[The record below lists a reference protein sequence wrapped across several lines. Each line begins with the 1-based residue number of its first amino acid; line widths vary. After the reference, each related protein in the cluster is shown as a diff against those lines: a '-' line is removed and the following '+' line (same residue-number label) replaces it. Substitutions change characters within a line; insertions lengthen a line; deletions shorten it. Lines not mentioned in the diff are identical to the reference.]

1 MTLAFAPPWWV
12 LSGLCLAAVLLAV
25 AAYAKPVV
33 SLSWRQRVTLGGLRL
48 SALLLLLLFLLR
60 PVSTEPSPLPD
71 SVVPVVIDNSRSMRL
86 ADVSGERRID
96 RARAV
101 VRDDILPSVGASF
114 EVDVFSLGDPAQ
126 PTDVSS
132 IEPGGTHSDLA
143 SAIVAVRERYATRT
157 VAGIVLLSDGG
168 DTSGRDV
175 WSAVSDLGVPVYT
188 IGVGAPDLEVDLEVA
203 SMTAGTPGVEESV
216 VDIEISLVAHGRDG
230 EPVELR
236 LEADGQLV
244 DVRRVT
250 PAADGAPVR
259 MVFQVAP
266 KNDVATV
273 YTVEAAAVPGEAV
286 VENNRRSVL
295 VQPPGRA
302 RRLLMIEGAPGYD
315 HSFLKRAWLADPGI
329 EVDAIVRKGQNER
342 GEPTFYIQGDGERI
356 SVLETGFPPDTETL
370 FQYDA
375 VVIANVEERF
385 FRPEQHAMIREFV
398 EQRGGGVLL
407 FGSLTLTGRGFEGSP
422 LDAVVPLEPSGRGV
436 STDYGDEELQTDRAR
451 LTRDGE
457 SHPLMQL
464 GATVD
469 ETRRKWAALPR
480 LGGSIALGPAKPGA
494 SVLAVVSA
502 PGDDVRPLVAIQR
515 FGRGRSMVFTGEA
528 FWRWRMM
535 LPASDRAYER
545 FWGQAARWLT
555 AAAVEPVTVTASRGR
570 SPGDSVEVEV
580 FLRNAL
586 FEPDLDASAVVR
598 VLAPGGHIEIVRPIL
613 VDAETGLYRSR
624 FTAAAA
630 GVYKVEVTSETN
642 GAPPRTATDWVLVGG
657 ADTELSDPRLNV
669 PVLRRLSDAT
679 GGQFL
684 PHDNLSELEELLTAS
699 VAGQAPLT
707 SRELWHSIWSFMLV
721 VAVLTTEWSLRR
733 RWGLR

>member
-12 LSGLCLAAVLLAV
+12 VSGLCLAAVLLAV

-96 RARAV
+96 RARTV

-132 IEPGGTHSDLA
+132 IEPEAAHSDLS

-216 VDIEISLVAHGRDG
+216 VDIEISLVAHGRG
-230 EPVELR
+230 GQPVELR

-250 PAADGAPVR
+250 PSADGAPVR

-266 KNDVATV
+266 KNDVPTL
-273 YTVEAAAVPGEAV
+273 YTVEAAAAPGEAV

-356 SVLETGFPPDTETL
+356 SALETGFPPDTETL

-385 FRPEQHAMIREFV
+385 FLRKQHAMIREFV

-422 LDAVVPLEPSGRGV
+422 LDAVVPLEPSDRGA
-436 STDYGDEELQTDRAR
+436 SADYGDEELQTDRAR
-451 LTRDGE
+451 LTPDGE
-457 SHPLMQL
+457 SHPIMQL

-469 ETRRKWAALPR
+469 ETREKWAALPR

-555 AAAVEPVTVTASRGR
+555 AGAVEPITVTASRGR

-580 FLRNAL
+580 FPQ
-586 FEPDLDASAVVR
+586 E
-598 VLAPGGHIEIVRPIL
+598 RP
-613 VDAETGLYRSR
+613 V
-624 FTAAAA
+624 
-630 GVYKVEVTSETN
+630 
-642 GAPPRTATDWVLVGG
+642 
-657 ADTELSDPRLNV
+657 
-669 PVLRRLSDAT
+669 
-679 GGQFL
+679 
-684 PHDNLSELEELLTAS
+684 
-699 VAGQAPLT
+699 
-707 SRELWHSIWSFMLV
+707 
-721 VAVLTTEWSLRR
+721 
-733 RWGLR
+733 